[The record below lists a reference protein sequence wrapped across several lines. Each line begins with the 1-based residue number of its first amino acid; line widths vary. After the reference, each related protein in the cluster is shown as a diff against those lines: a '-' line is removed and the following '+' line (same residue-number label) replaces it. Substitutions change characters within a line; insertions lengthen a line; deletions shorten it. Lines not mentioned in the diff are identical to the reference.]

1 MIKNK
6 KAFTLIELLISI
18 FLLGLIVNF
27 LYSAI
32 GNLQKTNMLF
42 NKKSINFQKD
52 QKLLD
57 LLYEDIFLADTLKIT
72 GIKNS
77 IIDLRTA
84 NSLFDIEE
92 PFVTWLISKENSTLV
107 RFESTQPFSNM
118 TSDNRNIYHLSKA
131 GENCDRFNIYKSKDK
146 NNVLIHI
153 KFKDKE
159 PLIYEFFKPMAVKD
173 TNETN
178 KSKTKTKKN

>member
-1 MIKNK
+1 MIKTK

-42 NKKSINFQKD
+42 NQKSINFQKD

-57 LLYEDIFLADTLKIT
+57 LIYDDIFLAESLNIT

-77 IIDLRTA
+77 VIDLRTA
-84 NSLFDIEE
+84 NSLFDIEQ
-92 PFVTWLISKENSTLV
+92 PYVTWLIGKENNTLL
-107 RFESTQPFSNM
+107 RFESTLPFSSM
-118 TSDNRNIYHLSKA
+118 TSDNNKMYHISKA
-131 GENCDRFNIYKSKDK
+131 EEDCERFNIYKSKDQ
-146 NNVLIHI
+146 NNILIHI
-153 KFKDKE
+153 KFKNQE
-159 PLIYEFFKPMAVKD
+159 PLVYEFFKPMSVKD
-173 TNETN
+173 TNDTN
-178 KSKTKTKKN
+178 RSKTKGTKN

>member
-1 MIKNK
+1 MK

-42 NKKSINFQKD
+42 SQKSKSLHKK
-52 QKLLD
+52 QKLID
-57 LLYEDIFLADTLKIT
+57 LIYDDIFLAQELKIT
-72 GIKNS
+72 GVKNS
-77 IIDLRTA
+77 FLDLKTA
-84 NSLFDIEE
+84 NSLFDIEQ
-92 PFVTWLISKENSTLV
+92 PYVTWLIGKENNTLL
-107 RFESTQPFSNM
+107 RFESTLPFSKM
-118 TSDNRNIYHLSKA
+118 TSDNNKMYHISKA
-131 GENCDRFNIYKSKDK
+131 GEDCERFNIYKSKDQ
-146 NNVLIHI
+146 NNILIHI

-159 PLIYEFFKPMAVKD
+159 PLVHEFFKPMSVKD

-178 KSKTKTKKN
+178 KTKVKTIKN